1 MIKTLILGAGITFL
15 LASLCLAALI
25 AFGTAVSPPVLPTMA
40 QMDRRIGETLR
51 IPPPPVSRIAARD
64 GTSLAYRLYPG
75 RPGGGIAVLVHG
87 SSGSGVAMHALG
99 LALRAAGISAYA
111 VDIRGHGESG
121 RLGDIGY
128 VGQLEDDLSDLLA
141 ATLPDRPAEPR
152 ILIGH
157 SSGGGFVLRIAAG
170 RQSCLFDGYLALAP
184 FLGARAPT
192 SRPNAGGWAAPYIP
206 RIIGLG
212 ILRGFGVTA
221 FDHLPVIAFG
231 VPEDARGIRTRT
243 YSMRL
248 LLNFAFDDDWQ
259 AALRRIARPTR
270 ILVGTNDELFNAD
283 AYDPLLKSINPKI
296 AVTMQPDAD
305 HMGVTLAPAA
315 LEAIAAAS
323 ADLLK
328 VPPAGHCAPSR

>member
-1 MIKTLILGAGITFL
+1 M
-15 LASLCLAALI
+15 
-25 AFGTAVSPPVLPTMA
+25 
-40 QMDRRIGETLR
+40 
-51 IPPPPVSRIAARD
+51 ARD
-64 GTSLAYRLYPG
+64 GSSLAYRLYPG

-99 LALRAAGISAYA
+99 LALQAAGVSAYA

-128 VGQLEDDLSDLLA
+128 VGQLEDDLSDLIAGSLA
-141 ATLPDRPAEPR
+141 ERQSEPR

-157 SSGGGFVLRIAAG
+157 SSGGGFALRVAAG

-184 FLGARAPT
+184 FLGPRAPT

-212 ILRGFGVTA
+212 ILRGFGITA

-248 LLNFAFDDDWQ
+248 LLNFAFNDDWE
-259 AALRRIARPTR
+259 AALHRISRPAR
-270 ILVGTNDELFNAD
+270 ILVGAEDELFVAD
-283 AYDPLLKSINPKI
+283 AYDPLLKRINPNI
-296 AVTMQPDAD
+296 AVAMQPGTD

-315 LEAIAAAS
+315 LDAAVAAS
-323 ADLLK
+323 AALLAGK
-328 VPPAGHCAPSR
+328 PAGHCAP